1 MLRAMRCLGGF
12 LGGEKHNQAY
22 VSVIKGEHGVAE
34 ETRDAQANTRVET
47 RAFFKIFKRQGL
59 KIAHHFWVSPPV
71 FAFTT
76 RLAQHGSDLEHKL
89 YVDAARRRPRRS
101 SL

>member
-1 MLRAMRCLGGF
+1 MVAMLRAMRCLGGF

-34 ETRDAQANTRVET
+34 ETRDAQANTRVDT
-47 RAFFKIFKRQGL
+47 RALFNIFKRQGL
-59 KIAHHFWVSPPV
+59 KIAHSFWISSPV

-76 RLAQHGSDLEHKL
+76 RLAQHGSDREHKL
-89 YVDAARRRPRRS
+89 YVDAAR
-101 SL
+101 